1 MSQAGFIQ
9 LPENMSDPAESP
21 SRIGLK
27 TAAILA
33 RERAFAKKNLN
44 AAPIGSMSALSIPPS
59 GKNARTATTKSRLDP
74 IARSGP
80 IEDDDSTY
88 GHQRWEFNSS
98 PNQRDPNTRRVL
110 TNTQRVPTNTQRVP
124 IKTLGNIEAPQ
135 TGMVASAL
143 PAGSLLN
150 WRHTKARDKARLEE
164 LRSRVQEAA
173 GEDLLSKSGCAR
185 YTRKLDLATGKWSER
200 LDNQVKS
207 ACERHLLSP
216 LENAGNQVLAQ
227 GRCKW
232 NDEYKY
238 CDFETKEERE
248 AREATEKVARQEA
261 AKRSSIGPLVEAMKR
276 NQEEREAREAA
287 KSGWLGSLSSWAF
300 GKGGNRGTRRSKNKR
315 RSRRKQTH
323 SKVKSRSRRR
333 RRIRR
338 RRTKRSVPAIQK

>member
-1 MSQAGFIQ
+1 MSQTKFIQ
-9 LPENMSDPAESP
+9 SENMSDPEESP

-27 TAAILA
+27 IAAILA
-33 RERAFAKKNLN
+33 RKRAFAKKNLN
-44 AAPIGSMSALSIPPS
+44 AASIDSTSDLSIPPS
-59 GKNARTATTKSRLDP
+59 GKNARNATTKSNLNP
-74 IARSGP
+74 IATSGP
-80 IEDDDSTY
+80 FENDGSTF
-88 GHQRWEFNSS
+88 GHQRWEFTRS

-124 IKTLGNIEAPQ
+124 TKTLGNIEAPQ

-150 WRHTKARDKARLEE
+150 WQHTKARDKARLEE

-200 LDNQVKS
+200 LDNQVKV

-216 LENAGNQVLAQ
+216 SENAGNQVLAQ

-232 NDEYKY
+232 NDKYNY

-248 AREATEKVARQEA
+248 AREAAEKA
-261 AKRSSIGPLVEAMKR
+261 AKRSSIGPSMEAMKN
-276 NQEEREAREAA
+276 NQEERRAHEAA

-323 SKVKSRSRRR
+323 SKAKSRSRSRSR

>member
-1 MSQAGFIQ
+1 MQ
-9 LPENMSDPAESP
+9 LPENMSDPAES
-21 SRIGLK
+21 SSMIGLK

-33 RERAFAKKNLN
+33 RERAYAKKNLN
-44 AAPIGSMSALSIPPS
+44 AAPIGSMSALSIPSS
-59 GKNARTATTKSRLDP
+59 GKNARTATTESRLDP

-80 IEDDDSTY
+80 FEDDGSTN

-98 PNQRDPNTRRVL
+98 PNTRRVPTKTRRVP

-124 IKTLGNIEAPQ
+124 TNTQRVPTKTLGNIEAPQ

-143 PAGSLLN
+143 PAGSLLS
-150 WRHTKARDKARLEE
+150 WQHTKSRDKARLEE

-200 LDNQVKS
+200 LDNQVKV

-232 NDEYKY
+232 NDKYNY
-238 CDFETKEERE
+238 CDFETKEEGETRE
-248 AREATEKVARQEA
+248 AAEKVAQQKA
-261 AKRSSIGPLVEAMKR
+261 AKRSSIGPSMEAMKR

-323 SKVKSRSRRR
+323 SKAKSRSRR
-333 RRIRR
+333 RR